1 MLPLDRQVS
10 TDTSA
15 HHPHIVLDS
24 LIDKDVG
31 IGVDYILLVDVPY
44 WLVIEVQPSTFI
56 FVSGYAR
63 VMAIIQGPTM

>member
-44 WLVIEVQPSTFI
+44 
-56 FVSGYAR
+56 
-63 VMAIIQGPTM
+63 